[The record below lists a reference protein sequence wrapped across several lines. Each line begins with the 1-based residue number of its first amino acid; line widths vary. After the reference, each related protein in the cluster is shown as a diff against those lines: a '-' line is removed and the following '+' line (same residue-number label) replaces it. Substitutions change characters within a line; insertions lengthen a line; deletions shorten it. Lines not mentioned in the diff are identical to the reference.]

1 MFTAQ
6 QPYRSQH
13 GNPILSL
20 NPPSPKEDAILVTK
34 YIVHNAAG
42 FKLSTYYH
50 IPGCNDE
57 VLDYMRVLETY
68 GYKKIHNGVA
78 WHMFP
83 KEVQ

>member
-6 QPYRSQH
+6 QPYRNIR

-20 NPPSPKEDAILVTK
+20 NPPSSKEDTILVTK
-34 YIVHNAAG
+34 YVIHNEGG
-42 FKLSTYYH
+42 FTLQTLHY

-57 VLDYMRVLETY
+57 VIRYVIRLELA

-78 WHMFP
+78 WHLFP